1 MSDPIV
7 QITDAARAKITELL
21 KAEGRLGLA
30 LRMAVAGRG
39 PGGFQYKLGFVSPE
53 ERMPDDLMWDAG
65 GFEIYVDSK
74 SEPQLRGA
82 SVDFIEGPQGS
93 GFKVDNPNPLWTDPL
108 EQAVQKVLD
117 EDINPAVASHGG
129 YVTLLE
135 VKDGRAFIQLGGGC
149 QGCGMVDVT
158 LKQGIE
164 VRVKEL
170 VPSIIEIVD
179 TTDHA
184 GGSNPYY
191 RPAKGGQSPLAR

>member
-1 MSDPIV
+1 MFD
-7 QITDAARAKITELL
+7 
-21 KAEGRLGLA
+21 
-30 LRMAVAGRG
+30 
-39 PGGFQYKLGFVSPE
+39 E
-53 ERMPDDLMWDAG
+53 E
-65 GFEIYVDSK
+65 
-74 SEPQLRGA
+74 
-82 SVDFIEGPQGS
+82 
-93 GFKVDNPNPLWTDPL
+93 
-108 EQAVQKVLD
+108 
-117 EDINPAVASHGG
+117 INPAIASHGG

-135 VKDGRAFIQLGGGC
+135 VKGGRALIQLGGGC

-170 VPSIIEIVD
+170 VPAITEIVD